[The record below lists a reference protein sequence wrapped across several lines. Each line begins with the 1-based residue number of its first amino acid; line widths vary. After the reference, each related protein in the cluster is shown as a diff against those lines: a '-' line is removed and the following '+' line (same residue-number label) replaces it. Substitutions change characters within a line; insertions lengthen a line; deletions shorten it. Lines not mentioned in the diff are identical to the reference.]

1 MVAPSYWTWQERQNA
16 LTEYFASYC
25 TKFFTINGSMPY
37 ERSFMII
44 KIVAQINMFEFIHVQ
59 RDECIMQLSF
69 LVG

>member
-1 MVAPSYWTWQERQNA
+1 
-16 LTEYFASYC
+16 
-25 TKFFTINGSMPY
+25 MPY